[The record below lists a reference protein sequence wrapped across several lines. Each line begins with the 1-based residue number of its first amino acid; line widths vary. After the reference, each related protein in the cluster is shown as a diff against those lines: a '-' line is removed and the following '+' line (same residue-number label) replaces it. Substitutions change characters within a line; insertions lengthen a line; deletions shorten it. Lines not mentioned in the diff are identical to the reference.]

1 MYDFIKT
8 EKPTGFV
15 VRDKNKY
22 YFKRGKTLATM
33 KNTPFVIDAMI
44 FKTENQANKKL
55 SAFMDKNLFTVIP
68 VETLYHEAYYFDG
81 KKFTKGYGPYPI
93 NKKKAVEI
101 YKEDIETQISE
112 IKWDIENLQFNVE
125 EVEDEIA
132 ILKKQLLKRK
142 QVLAKNKKA
151 AMPKIKALKKLIKQG
166 ERNAKLA

>member
-1 MYDFIKT
+1 MYDFIKK

-15 VRDKNKY
+15 VRHQNEQ
-22 YFKRGKTLATM
+22 YFRRGNTLATM
-33 KNTPFVIDAMI
+33 VTTPFLIDAMI
-44 FKTENQANKKL
+44 FKTKDQANKKL
-55 SAFMDKNLFTVIP
+55 SAFVDKQFTVIP
-68 VETLYHEAYYFDG
+68 AETLYHEAYYFDG

-93 NKKKAVEI
+93 NKKKALAT

-166 ERNAKLA
+166 ERNAKLV